1 MAAAFQHRSGQRL
14 AMVTHQ
20 AVVLVGGKGTRL
32 GALTANTP
40 KPLMPLDDKTVFLD
54 EVLFDIARHGF
65 DDIIL
70 AAGHFGEQFVERY
83 HEKSLRGAQLR
94 VVVEPY
100 PCGTG
105 GALKGLEAML
115 APTFLFVNGDTAFD
129 INLRRLDALL
139 GRNSGALAALAL
151 RRVNDAGRYGSVTLD
166 QDRILAF
173 HEKRA
178 QADSA
183 GGLINGGIGLF
194 RREIV
199 DYIDTY
205 PCSIET
211 QVYPLLCAQNRLCG
225 GEFSGYFIDIGLLDT
240 LNQARA
246 DLPLR
251 RYRPA
256 VFFDRDGVINQDKG
270 YTHKVEDLVFIHGA
284 VAAIREVNDC
294 GALAIVVTNQA
305 GVARG
310 LYGPDAVQR
319 FHQAMAE
326 QLARQGAHIDAFYSC
341 MHHPDAVV
349 PAYWHPNHPD
359 RKPNP
364 GMILRA
370 MAEWPIDPGTSQL
383 IGDMASDIEAA
394 RQAGVAGHLFDGG
407 DLARFTTPLLAPIK
421 AALAP
426 LRSGKTP
433 QEVFS

>member
-1 MAAAFQHRSGQRL
+1 
-14 AMVTHQ
+14 MVTHQ